1 MVNGCEAGAA
11 GGREGT
17 CWHAGKLRSRDNLM
31 GLGRAAIAI
40 AAVLDRRREVDGS

>member
-17 CWHAGKLRSRDNLM
+17 CWHAGMLRSRV
-31 GLGRAAIAI
+31 GRR
-40 AAVLDRRREVDGS
+40 LPSPPFETEGG